1 MSAASEASDPV
12 LPEGATRDA
21 FLGGAVTALQPGRG
35 RHRSGLDAVMLA
47 ATLSADTDGTVVDL
61 GAGSGVAGFCVA
73 ARAPAARVVLVDN
86 DPVASDLARRA
97 LALADNMAFAGRV
110 SVVETD
116 IVGPEKVRV
125 AAGLTRAMADTVIMN
140 PPFREEGRVR
150 ASPNAARAAAHVL
163 SDEDLDRWMRTAVTL
178 LVPGGGLS
186 VVWPA
191 ERLAALLGAL
201 SGRFGG
207 IAVLPLHP
215 YADTPA
221 LRVLVTAR
229 KGSRAPFR
237 LLQGRVL
244 HEADGDFCA
253 WAKAV
258 LRDGA
263 GLDMARG

>member
-1 MSAASEASDPV
+1 MSEAGGAAHPV
-12 LPEGATRDA
+12 LPDGATRDA
-21 FLGGAVTALQPGRG
+21 FLGGAVTALQPGQG

-47 ATLSADTDGTVVDL
+47 ATLGSDTEGTVVDL

-73 ARAPAARVVLVDN
+73 ARAPAAKVVLVDN
-86 DPVASDLARRA
+86 DPVVLDLARQA
-97 LALADNMAFAGRV
+97 LALPDNAAFAGRV
-110 SVVETD
+110 GVVGAD
-116 IVGPEKVRV
+116 VVGPERARE
-125 AAGLTRAMADTVIMN
+125 AAGLARAMADTVIMN

-150 ASPNAARAAAHVL
+150 ASPNAARAAAHIL
-163 SDEDLDRWMRTAVTL
+163 SDDGLDRWMRTAVTL
-178 LVPGGGLS
+178 LKSNGGVS
-186 VVWPA
+186 VIWPA

-201 SGRFGG
+201 DGRFGG

-215 YADTPA
+215 DADAPA

-237 LLQGRVL
+237 LLPGKVL
-244 HEADGDFCA
+244 HEADGDFRA

-263 GLDMARG
+263 GIDLARG